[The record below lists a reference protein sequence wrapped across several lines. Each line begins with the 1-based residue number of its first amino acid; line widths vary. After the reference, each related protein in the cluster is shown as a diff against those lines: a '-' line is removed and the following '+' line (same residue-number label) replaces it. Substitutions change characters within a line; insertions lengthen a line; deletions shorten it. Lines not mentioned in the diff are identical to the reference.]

1 MLLISIGRQKK
12 AKQREIERIK
22 RIKSIDYTGN
32 KFAEE
37 VSKILIDFSKDMIK
51 YYDKSINEKKRY
63 LKTLQK
69 CTKKPKT

>member
-1 MLLISIGRQKK
+1 MLLISIERQKK

-51 YYDKSINEKKRY
+51 YYNKSINEKKNN
-63 LKTLQK
+63 
-69 CTKKPKT
+69 

>member
-1 MLLISIGRQKK
+1 MLLISIERQKK
-12 AKQREIERIK
+12 AKQRELQRIK
-22 RIKSIDYTGN
+22 YIKSIDYTGN

-63 LKTLQK
+63 LKT
-69 CTKKPKT
+69 